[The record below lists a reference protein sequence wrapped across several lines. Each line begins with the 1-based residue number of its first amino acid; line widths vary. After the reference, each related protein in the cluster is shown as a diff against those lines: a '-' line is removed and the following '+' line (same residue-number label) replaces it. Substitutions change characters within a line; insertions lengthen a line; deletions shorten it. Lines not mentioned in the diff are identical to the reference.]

1 VHAELPAVQASSLLN
16 VIACHCLRRT
26 AQVTFK
32 QGEPVHGSLMIQ
44 LAANI
49 AASSIFATE

>member
-1 VHAELPAVQASSLLN
+1 MHAELPAVQASSLLN